1 MRDLNFERHVPHSPE
16 QMFALVCDLESYPR
30 FIPNCKDMR
39 VKREDGTAEDVVFA
53 RMTVNFGPLTQSY
66 TSRVVSDAEALT
78 IAARAV
84 DGPFAHLDS
93 KWTFESEQI
102 GTRVRFHID
111 FKINNPLIAAIAEPA
126 FAAKQ
131 DEIMDAFVD
140 EASRRYGN

>member
-30 FIPNCKDMR
+30 FIPNCKEMR
-39 VKREDGTAEDVVFA
+39 VKRDDGTAEDVVFA
-53 RMTVNFGPLTQSY
+53 RMTVSFGPLTQSY
-66 TSRVVSDAEALT
+66 TSRVVADDDALT
-78 IAARAV
+78 ITAHAV

-93 KWTFESEQI
+93 KWTFEPEQS

-111 FKINNPLIAAIAEPA
+111 FKINNPLIAALAEPA

-140 EASRRYGN
+140 EANRRYGD